1 MVRSGRVLPNTNPMP
16 ESDKEKFWKRKIAKK
31 KLFMERAVKFVQSR
45 RVGRKGEANNI
56 LI

>member
-1 MVRSGRVLPNTNPMP
+1 MP
-16 ESDKEKFWKRKIAKK
+16 ESDKEKFRKRKIAKK

-45 RVGRKGEANNI
+45 RVGRKGEANTI

>member
-1 MVRSGRVLPNTNPMP
+1 MP